1 MSMQIAKPETKLT
14 IVRKKKKKKFVWNG
28 KTTRKKK
35 RTFHKSSQPF
45 NEATIKNLALAN
57 ISPSDFFSYDM
68 ISYTLPQ
75 QP

>member
-1 MSMQIAKPETKLT
+1 MSMQIAKLT
-14 IVRKKKKKKFVWNG
+14 IVRKKNKKNFEWNG

-45 NEATIKNLALAN
+45 NEATVKNRALAN
-57 ISPSDFFSYDM
+57 ISASDFFSYDM
-68 ISYTLPQ
+68 IFYTLPQ